1 MAFARFWKRL
11 PSFNA
16 ATDELSAQKHLG
28 KGTNAAHKLPYFTFS
43 HGQYGVPRFSW
54 GLSSFVPSLPFFPS
68 LLLSHPLSN
77 DLCCYNYWVIST
89 VITLNICSVRM
100 LKAFGWAVRQL
111 FYVLTVLRCRQIP
124 PQSPL
129 PLRHRLLSLCA
140 ICIGEMKWLL
150 YEWEPYA
157 GLICSCWCV
166 SERKVED
173 LIGEVGWVVSR
184 FCWIWRSEVLVM
196 LNQKSK
202 KEKQREDL
210 QQSNPRYQTKKATWF
225 FFHLKLMKTLMTV

>member
-1 MAFARFWKRL
+1 
-11 PSFNA
+11 
-16 ATDELSAQKHLG
+16 
-28 KGTNAAHKLPYFTFS
+28 
-43 HGQYGVPRFSW
+43 
-54 GLSSFVPSLPFFPS
+54 
-68 LLLSHPLSN
+68 
-77 DLCCYNYWVIST
+77 
-89 VITLNICSVRM
+89 M

-150 YEWEPYA
+150 YEWERYA

-196 LNQKSK
+196 LSQKSK

-210 QQSNPRYQTKKATWF
+210 QQSNPRYQTKKTKWF
-225 FFHLKLMKTLMTV
+225 FFPFGTDENTHDCVIPSYKLILVCLCYWINNKQPPSRQAVKQANL